1 MKPRLFVP
9 LIIAALLLAIGA
21 IAAACGGD
29 DGLTLEEYFRRIQ
42 ALSDEFDERFE
53 PLVESLNQEFD
64 SEAEELEATRDF
76 FNADIVIF
84 RDFVNAL
91 DDLDP
96 PAEVKG
102 THEEFMAANMEL
114 VDTLQDVTDRM
125 ADVAS
130 TSELQELLDDP
141 ELEAATTRFDNAC
154 FSLED
159 IADANGIAFDL
170 ECEDEE

>member
-1 MKPRLFVP
+1 MKLRLSALF
-9 LIIAALLLAIGA
+9 LIAASLLALV
-21 IAAACGGD
+21 AACGG
-29 DGLTLEEYFRRIQ
+29 GGGEELTLEEYFRRIQ
-42 ALSDEFDERFE
+42 ALSDEVDERFD
-53 PLVESLNQEFD
+53 PLVEALNQEFD
-64 SEAEELEATRDF
+64 SEAEQIEATRVF
-76 FNADIVIF
+76 FNADMPIL
-84 RDFVNAL
+84 RDFEDGL

-96 PAEVKG
+96 PAEVEG
-102 THEEFMAANMEL
+102 AHQEFVAANTEL

-130 TSELQELLDDP
+130 TSELQELLDAP